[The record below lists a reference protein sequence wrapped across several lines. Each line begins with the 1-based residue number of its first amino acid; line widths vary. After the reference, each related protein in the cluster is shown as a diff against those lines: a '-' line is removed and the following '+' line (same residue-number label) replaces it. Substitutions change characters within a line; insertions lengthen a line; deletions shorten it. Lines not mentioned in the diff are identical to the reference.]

1 MAGMSANTGASRLP
15 EPVDPAS
22 PSPAPW
28 RRLADAAGLID
39 ERGRLSSTI
48 FEEMSFLAAR
58 HGAINLGQG
67 FPDTDGPE
75 ILREALAEAVAG
87 GGNQYAT
94 IAGDPDLRRGVAE
107 AEERAGRRRPDP
119 ETEVTVTAGATEALA
134 AAMLAHLRPGDEVVF
149 FEPFY
154 DLYPA
159 VAALAGAAV
168 RTVPLRPPHFRP
180 DPEDLAAAFTERT
193 RMVVV
198 NDPHNPTGTVL
209 GEETARRVVQLAA
222 AHDALILTDSV
233 YEHLHY
239 DADPVDL
246 AGLPGAAERTIRV
259 SAASKTFSVTGWRVG
274 WAIAPQP
281 LTRALRVTKGYLSH
295 SAAAPLQAA
304 VARALAWAE
313 QGSFY
318 PELHERYRR
327 QRDVLLEG
335 LSATRLEVCA
345 PEGTFFAVARV
356 GRDAPEWAGTGAQLA
371 QALPERAGVAVVP
384 LSAFAT
390 QANAH
395 LYADWVRFAF
405 CKRPE
410 VLREATRRIAAA
422 GL

>member
-1 MAGMSANTGASRLP
+1 
-15 EPVDPAS
+15 
-22 PSPAPW
+22 
-28 RRLADAAGLID
+28 
-39 ERGRLSSTI
+39 
-48 FEEMSFLAAR
+48 
-58 HGAINLGQG
+58 
-67 FPDTDGPE
+67 
-75 ILREALAEAVAG
+75 
-87 GGNQYAT
+87 
-94 IAGDPDLRRGVAE
+94 
-107 AEERAGRRRPDP
+107 
-119 ETEVTVTAGATEALA
+119 
-134 AAMLAHLRPGDEVVF
+134 
-149 FEPFY
+149 
-154 DLYPA
+154 
-159 VAALAGAAV
+159 
-168 RTVPLRPPHFRP
+168 
-180 DPEDLAAAFTERT
+180 
-193 RMVVV
+193 
-198 NDPHNPTGTVL
+198 NPTGTVL